1 MAMEKIEWDG
11 KTLALILRQG
21 LETEGANF
29 FTEKENPFQLG
40 ILAHR
45 KGVELKPHIH
55 KVVTRTIKHTQEVL
69 HILYGTVEVDFYDEK
84 GEKVKSSI
92 LNTGDTI
99 LLISGGHGFKMLQDA
114 RMLEIKQ
121 GPYVGIEEDKHYFS

>member
-1 MAMEKIEWDG
+1 MAIEKIERDG

-29 FTEKENPFQLG
+29 FTEKENSLQLG
-40 ILAHR
+40 ILTHR

-55 KVVTRTIKHTQEVL
+55 KSYTKTIKDTQEIL
-69 HILYGTVEVDFYDEK
+69 HIEYGMVEVNFYDEK

-92 LNTGDTI
+92 LNTGNTI
-99 LLISGGHGFKMLQDA
+99 LLISGGHGFKMLQDT

-121 GPYVGIEEDKHYFS
+121 GPYAGVDEDKHYFS